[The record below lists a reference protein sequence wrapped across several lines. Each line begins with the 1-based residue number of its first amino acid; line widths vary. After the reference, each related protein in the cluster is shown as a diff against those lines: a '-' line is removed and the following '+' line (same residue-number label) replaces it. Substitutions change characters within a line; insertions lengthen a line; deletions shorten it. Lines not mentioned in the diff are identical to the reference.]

1 MSCIPSD
8 RIEAH
13 PESRVRHRGHGM
25 DHLTEIT
32 VQGATALRGRIRV
45 PGDKSISHR
54 AVLLAA
60 LAAGDSEIR
69 GFVRSGDCL
78 ATLGCIQAL
87 GIDVED
93 CGAGR
98 LIVHGRGLR
107 GLDEAA
113 WPLNCVR
120 SGTTMRLLAGVL
132 AGQRFDSVLTGDGQ
146 LLRRPMDR
154 IARPLQKAGG
164 RITTTDGHAP
174 LSIYGSRLRGCE
186 HSLPVASAQVKSAV
200 ILAGLY
206 AEGTTVV
213 HQPGP
218 ARDHT
223 EVMLEAMGADV
234 LTSDLTVRL
243 SPGAGS
249 LQPMDLTIPGD
260 VSSAA
265 FPLVASLLVQ
275 ESCVTV
281 ERIGINWTRTGL
293 LDVLS
298 EMGAAVAT
306 SSGHREGGEPCA
318 DVTAVASSLRG
329 VTVGGDT
336 VVRMIDE
343 FPLLAVAATQ
353 AQGTTVVRDAA
364 ELRVKETD
372 RIASIA
378 SELRKMGAT
387 VETERD
393 GFVIVGPTPLRGT
406 VVESHGDHR
415 VAMALAVAGLV
426 ARGET
431 TIGGASCIA
440 DSFPGFVET
449 MKAIGAEVDERRG

>member
-1 MSCIPSD
+1 M
-8 RIEAH
+8 
-13 PESRVRHRGHGM
+13 
-25 DHLTEIT
+25 TEIT
-32 VQGATALRGRIRV
+32 VHGTTPLRGRIRV

-54 AVLLAA
+54 ALLLAA

-69 GFVRSGDCL
+69 GFVPSGDCL
-78 ATLGCIQAL
+78 ATLGCIEAL
-87 GIDVED
+87 GINVED
-93 CGAGR
+93 CGEGR
-98 LIVHGRGLR
+98 LIVHGHGLY
-107 GLDEAA
+107 GLGESGR
-113 WPLNCVR
+113 PLDCVR

-164 RITTTDGHAP
+164 RITTTNGHGP
-174 LSIYGSRLRGCE
+174 LRICASRLHGCE
-186 HSLPVASAQVKSAV
+186 HSLSVASAQVKSAV
-200 ILAGLY
+200 LLAGLY
-206 AEGTTVV
+206 ARGTTVV

-223 EVMLEAMGADV
+223 ELMLQVMGVDV
-234 LTSDLTVRL
+234 LTSGLTVTL
-243 SPGAGS
+243 TPGADS
-249 LQPMDLTIPGD
+249 LQPLDLTIPGD
-260 VSSAA
+260 MSSAS

-275 ESCVTV
+275 GSCVTV
-281 ERIGINWTRTGL
+281 ERTGINWTRTGL
-293 LDVLS
+293 LEVLS
-298 EMGAAVAT
+298 EMGATVSA
-306 SSGHREGGEPCA
+306 SGGHREGGEPCA
-318 DVTAVASSLRG
+318 DVTAVTSSLTGVNVRG
-329 VTVGGDT
+329 DI

-353 AQGTTVVRDAA
+353 AHGATIVRDAG

-378 SELRKMGAT
+378 SELHKMGAQ
-387 VETERD
+387 VEPRQD
-393 GFVIVGPTPLRGT
+393 GFVIVGQTPLRGT

-426 ARGET
+426 ARGKT
-431 TIGGASCIA
+431 TIRGASCIG

-449 MKAIGAEVDERRG
+449 MKAVGTRIDERHR